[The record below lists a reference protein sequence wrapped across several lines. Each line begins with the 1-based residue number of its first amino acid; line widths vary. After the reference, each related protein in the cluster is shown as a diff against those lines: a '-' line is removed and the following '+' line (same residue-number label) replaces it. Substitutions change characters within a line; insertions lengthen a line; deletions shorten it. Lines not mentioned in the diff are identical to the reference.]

1 MPYPFQIVQGDGD
14 IMFVYEYATSNRT
27 VRMTNHLDPKEV
39 LVDQWLGWSNG
50 RWEGDT
56 LVVDVFGQIRDTWLD
71 RAGNHHNG
79 MTVEE
84 RYTPMTENHI
94 WYEATITDP
103 RTFSRPWK
111 IAMPLYRRME
121 PNAEIYEYKCVE
133 FAEPLL
139 YGELLKEPTVAG
151 AAIAAGAHALAH
163 HSFASEFDANRPVEV
178 VGVVKE
184 MRFSN
189 PHSWIYLTVK
199 TDSGE
204 VQDWAFEG
212 AAPNA
217 LLRRG
222 FNRDSLP
229 AGTEVR
235 IRGFQ
240 ARDRTNRA
248 AGTQVTLVATGLR
261 LFVGSTGV
269 GTPGDPTVEG
279 GGGAEQ

>member
-1 MPYPFQIVQGDGD
+1 MSFKQALSGVI
-14 IMFVYEYATSNRT
+14 
-27 VRMTNHLDPKEV
+27 
-39 LVDQWLGWSNG
+39 
-50 RWEGDT
+50 
-56 LVVDVFGQIRDTWLD
+56 
-71 RAGNHHNG
+71 
-79 MTVEE
+79 
-84 RYTPMTENHI
+84 
-94 WYEATITDP
+94 
-103 RTFSRPWK
+103 
-111 IAMPLYRRME
+111 
-121 PNAEIYEYKCVE
+121 
-133 FAEPLL
+133 
-139 YGELLKEPTVAG
+139 AG
-151 AAIAAGAHALAH
+151 AAIAAGAPALAH

-204 VQDWAFEG
+204 IQDWAFEG

-229 AGTEVR
+229 AGTEIR

-248 AGTQVTLVATGLR
+248 AGTQVTLVKDGSR

-279 GGGAEQ
+279 AAAEQ

>member
-1 MPYPFQIVQGDGD
+1 MHVKQSLLIV
-14 IMFVYEYATSNRT
+14 
-27 VRMTNHLDPKEV
+27 
-39 LVDQWLGWSNG
+39 
-50 RWEGDT
+50 
-56 LVVDVFGQIRDTWLD
+56 
-71 RAGNHHNG
+71 
-79 MTVEE
+79 
-84 RYTPMTENHI
+84 
-94 WYEATITDP
+94 
-103 RTFSRPWK
+103 
-111 IAMPLYRRME
+111 
-121 PNAEIYEYKCVE
+121 
-133 FAEPLL
+133 
-139 YGELLKEPTVAG
+139 G
-151 AAIAAGAHALAH
+151 AAAMLAAGVPAVAH

-229 AGTEVR
+229 PGTEIR

-248 AGTQVTLVATGLR
+248 AGTEVTLVKDGSR

-279 GGGAEQ
+279 GQAE

>member
-1 MPYPFQIVQGDGD
+1 MSLKQ
-14 IMFVYEYATSNRT
+14 A
-27 VRMTNHLDPKEV
+27 L
-39 LVDQWLGWSNG
+39 LGM
-50 RWEGDT
+50 
-56 LVVDVFGQIRDTWLD
+56 
-71 RAGNHHNG
+71 A
-79 MTVEE
+79 
-84 RYTPMTENHI
+84 
-94 WYEATITDP
+94 
-103 RTFSRPWK
+103 
-111 IAMPLYRRME
+111 
-121 PNAEIYEYKCVE
+121 
-133 FAEPLL
+133 
-139 YGELLKEPTVAG
+139 AG
-151 AAIAAGAHALAH
+151 AAIAAAGPALAH

-189 PHSWIYLTVK
+189 PHSWIYITVK

-229 AGTEVR
+229 AGTEIR

-248 AGTQVTLVATGLR
+248 AGTQVTLIKDGSR

-269 GTPGDPTVEG
+269 GTPGDPTAEG
-279 GGGAEQ
+279 GAAAEQ

>member
-1 MPYPFQIVQGDGD
+1 MNVKQ
-14 IMFVYEYATSNRT
+14 S
-27 VRMTNHLDPKEV
+27 L
-39 LVDQWLGWSNG
+39 LS
-50 RWEGDT
+50 
-56 LVVDVFGQIRDTWLD
+56 VV
-71 RAGNHHNG
+71 A
-79 MTVEE
+79 
-84 RYTPMTENHI
+84 
-94 WYEATITDP
+94 A
-103 RTFSRPWK
+103 
-111 IAMPLYRRME
+111 AML
-121 PNAEIYEYKCVE
+121 
-133 FAEPLL
+133 
-139 YGELLKEPTVAG
+139 
-151 AAIAAGAHALAH
+151 AAGVPAVAH

-189 PHSWIYLTVK
+189 PHSWIYLTVN

-229 AGTEVR
+229 PGTEIR

-248 AGTQVTLVATGLR
+248 AGTEVTLVKDGSR

-279 GGGAEQ
+279 GQTE

>member
-1 MPYPFQIVQGDGD
+1 MNIKL
-14 IMFVYEYATSNRT
+14 S
-27 VRMTNHLDPKEV
+27 
-39 LVDQWLGWSNG
+39 
-50 RWEGDT
+50 
-56 LVVDVFGQIRDTWLD
+56 
-71 RAGNHHNG
+71 
-79 MTVEE
+79 
-84 RYTPMTENHI
+84 
-94 WYEATITDP
+94 
-103 RTFSRPWK
+103 
-111 IAMPLYRRME
+111 
-121 PNAEIYEYKCVE
+121 
-133 FAEPLL
+133 LL
-139 YGELLKEPTVAG
+139 AV
-151 AAIAAGAHALAH
+151 AAGATLLAGMPVVAH

-178 VGVVKE
+178 IGVVKE

-229 AGTEVR
+229 PGTEIR

-248 AGTQVTLVATGLR
+248 AGTQITLTKDGSR

-279 GGGAEQ
+279 GAEQ

>member
-1 MPYPFQIVQGDGD
+1 MSMKSSLLCAAV
-14 IMFVYEYATSNRT
+14 ATVLLVG
-27 VRMTNHLDPKEV
+27 VRSE
-39 LVDQWLGWSNG
+39 
-50 RWEGDT
+50 
-56 LVVDVFGQIRDTWLD
+56 
-71 RAGNHHNG
+71 
-79 MTVEE
+79 
-84 RYTPMTENHI
+84 
-94 WYEATITDP
+94 
-103 RTFSRPWK
+103 
-111 IAMPLYRRME
+111 
-121 PNAEIYEYKCVE
+121 
-133 FAEPLL
+133 
-139 YGELLKEPTVAG
+139 
-151 AAIAAGAHALAH
+151 AH
-163 HSFASEFDANRPVEV
+163 HSFASEFDAKRPVEV

-189 PHSWIYLTVK
+189 PHSWIYIIVK
-199 TDSGE
+199 TDKGA

-229 AGTEVR
+229 PGTEVR

-248 AGTQVTLVATGLR
+248 AGTQVTLVKTGSR

-279 GGGAEQ
+279 GGAEQ

>member
-1 MPYPFQIVQGDGD
+1 MSLRQ
-14 IMFVYEYATSNRT
+14 S
-27 VRMTNHLDPKEV
+27 L
-39 LVDQWLGWSNG
+39 LG
-50 RWEGDT
+50 
-56 LVVDVFGQIRDTWLD
+56 V
-71 RAGNHHNG
+71 
-79 MTVEE
+79 
-84 RYTPMTENHI
+84 
-94 WYEATITDP
+94 
-103 RTFSRPWK
+103 
-111 IAMPLYRRME
+111 
-121 PNAEIYEYKCVE
+121 
-133 FAEPLL
+133 
-139 YGELLKEPTVAG
+139 VAG
-151 AAIAAGAHALAH
+151 ALLAAGLPAAAH

-178 VGVVKE
+178 VGTVKE

-189 PHSWIYLTVK
+189 PHSWIYITVK

-229 AGTEVR
+229 PGTEIR

-248 AGTQVTLVATGLR
+248 AGTQVTLVKDGSR

-279 GGGAEQ
+279 NSEQ

>member
-1 MPYPFQIVQGDGD
+1 MSFKQ
-14 IMFVYEYATSNRT
+14 A
-27 VRMTNHLDPKEV
+27 L
-39 LVDQWLGWSNG
+39 
-50 RWEGDT
+50 
-56 LVVDVFGQIRDTWLD
+56 
-71 RAGNHHNG
+71 
-79 MTVEE
+79 
-84 RYTPMTENHI
+84 
-94 WYEATITDP
+94 
-103 RTFSRPWK
+103 SRV
-111 IAMPLYRRME
+111 I
-121 PNAEIYEYKCVE
+121 
-133 FAEPLL
+133 
-139 YGELLKEPTVAG
+139 AG
-151 AAIAAGAHALAH
+151 AAIAAGAPALAH

-204 VQDWAFEG
+204 IQDWAFEG

-229 AGTEVR
+229 AGTEIR

-248 AGTQVTLVATGLR
+248 AGTQVTLVKDGSR

-279 GGGAEQ
+279 GAAAEQ

>member
-1 MPYPFQIVQGDGD
+1 MNVNP
-14 IMFVYEYATSNRT
+14 
-27 VRMTNHLDPKEV
+27 V
-39 LVDQWLGWSNG
+39 LSAAAVAAL
-50 RWEGDT
+50 
-56 LVVDVFGQIRDTWLD
+56 L
-71 RAGNHHNG
+71 AG
-79 MTVEE
+79 V
-84 RYTPMTENHI
+84 P
-94 WYEATITDP
+94 
-103 RTFSRPWK
+103 
-111 IAMPLYRRME
+111 
-121 PNAEIYEYKCVE
+121 
-133 FAEPLL
+133 
-139 YGELLKEPTVAG
+139 
-151 AAIAAGAHALAH
+151 AAAH

-204 VQDWAFEG
+204 IQDWAFEG

-229 AGTEVR
+229 PGTEIR

-248 AGTQVTLVATGLR
+248 AGTQVTLTKDGTR

-269 GTPGDPTVEG
+269 GTPDDPTVEG
-279 GGGAEQ
+279 GGAEQ

>member
-1 MPYPFQIVQGDGD
+1 MNVKQSLLNV
-14 IMFVYEYATSNRT
+14 VAAATLA
-27 VRMTNHLDPKEV
+27 VGVPAV
-39 LVDQWLGWSNG
+39 
-50 RWEGDT
+50 
-56 LVVDVFGQIRDTWLD
+56 
-71 RAGNHHNG
+71 
-79 MTVEE
+79 
-84 RYTPMTENHI
+84 
-94 WYEATITDP
+94 
-103 RTFSRPWK
+103 
-111 IAMPLYRRME
+111 
-121 PNAEIYEYKCVE
+121 
-133 FAEPLL
+133 
-139 YGELLKEPTVAG
+139 
-151 AAIAAGAHALAH
+151 AH

-189 PHSWIYLTVK
+189 PHSWIYLIVK

-229 AGTEVR
+229 AGPEIR

-240 ARDRTNRA
+240 ARDRTKRA
-248 AGTQVTLVATGLR
+248 AGTEVTLVKDGSR

-279 GGGAEQ
+279 GQTE